1 VVTQRREPVQITAG
15 DTISFTKSLVN
26 YPASAGWSL
35 KYILNGG
42 ADPITFTSTASG
54 DDHVIL
60 VSAATTAQW
69 LPADYEMSGFA
80 ENAGVRNP
88 FYLATLA
95 VSTNV
100 EAVDPGDTRTHAQKM
115 IVKLEAQ
122 LEKMAEDDIIDSS
135 VEGTE
140 IRREARKEIYTM
152 RKKYQRERESEIA
165 AENIKN
171 GKESGRRIVTRLN
184 ITAIGCDN
192 SSIFRGAV

>member
-1 VVTQRREPVQITAG
+1 MVTQKREPVKITAG
-15 DTISFTKSLVN
+15 DTISFTKSLAD

-35 KYILNGG
+35 KYVLRGG
-42 ADPITFTSTASG
+42 ADPITFISTANG

-60 VSAATTAQW
+60 VPASTTAVW
-69 LPADYEMSGFA
+69 LPADYEITGFA
-80 ENAGVRNP
+80 EFAGARNP
-88 FYLATLA
+88 IYIATIT
-95 VSTNV
+95 VSINV
-100 EAVDPGDTRTHAQKM
+100 EVNDPGDTRTHAQKM

-165 AENIKN
+165 AENIRN

-184 ITAIGCDN
+184 IM
-192 SSIFRGAV
+192 SSR